1 MIGLTYIG
9 FTHRTAPLSVRERIT
24 PCAGEIEAYARQ
36 VRAFAGESA
45 VLRTCGRFETFLAVE
60 ACSAV
65 DVQNADAPAAPGIV
79 PILALL
85 SVRSGMPIPALR
97 RHAMILHGDRV
108 VAHLFRVAAGLD
120 SPMLGEDHVL
130 GQVSACLTNAQRLGT
145 TGPILSALFRSA
157 VRAGRRSRNESGIRQ
172 VASSF
177 TGQAA
182 RLLRDRAASDGR
194 PRSLLVIG
202 SGTMAAETLEAV
214 KDVGWLRIVVAGRHA
229 SRTGELAAR
238 VAGRAVDLDSV
249 AGELASAD
257 FVVACTSSTT
267 PLLTTAIVRDA
278 LRQRGACNLRNI
290 PLLIDLGMPR
300 NVEPDVARLPGV
312 ELLDLEGLAGRS
324 GPDGGSVVDAV
335 KARAA
340 VFLDEEQV
348 RFMRWCENRR
358 RRGRAGSLARSPAVE
373 RGDAVRADET
383 AVGAPER
390 RVAG

>member
-60 ACSAV
+60 SDSTA
-65 DVQNADAPAAPGIV
+65 DVQTANASAAPDIG

-85 SVRSGMPIPALR
+85 SARSGMSVPALR
-97 RHAMILHGDRV
+97 RHARILHGDHV

-145 TGPILSALFRSA
+145 TGPLLSALLRSA
-157 VRAGRRSRNESGIRQ
+157 VRAGRRARKDSGIRR

-177 TGQAA
+177 TGEAA
-182 RLLRDRAASDGR
+182 RLLRDRAASER
-194 PRSLLVIG
+194 RSGALLMIG
-202 SGTMAAETLEAV
+202 SGTMAAETLESV
-214 KDVGWLRIVVAGRHA
+214 KDAGWSRIVIAGRHA

-238 VAGRAVDLDSV
+238 VGGCAVDLDSV

-257 FVVACTSSTT
+257 VVVACTSSTT

-290 PLLIDLGMPR
+290 LLLIDLGMPR

-312 ELLDLEGLAGRS
+312 ELLDLESLARRFGA
-324 GPDGGSVVDAV
+324 DGGSAV
-335 KARAA
+335 EAAKARAA
-340 VFLDEEQV
+340 AVLDEEQA

-358 RRGRAGSLARSPAVE
+358 RRGRAGWSAVSPAVE
-373 RGDAVRADET
+373 RADVVGGDQT
-383 AVGAPER
+383 APGAPTR
-390 RVAG
+390 RVAV